1 MTCLS
6 ESLIGYSDF
15 VKLVIE
21 ALEAAEID
29 YLIGGAVASWAWGEP
44 RSTMDLDL
52 VVNIPLEAASR
63 LSQELEK
70 RDMLVPP
77 EIILGAILEERADI
91 PINAIH
97 MHSGFKAD
105 IYPLRSNDELRRSAL
120 TRRKLVDFGPSLGS
134 VYIHSVEDLIIY
146 KIWYYSISQQTKHVR
161 DIAAILRSMEGNID
175 FAYIDTWVERKGLRS
190 IWQALLAKTFPE

>member
-1 MTCLS
+1 MS
-6 ESLIGYSDF
+6 ENLISYSDF

-21 ALEAAEID
+21 AMEAAEID

-52 VVNIPLEAASR
+52 VVDIPLEATSR

-70 RDMLVPP
+70 RDMLVPS
-77 EIILGAILEERADI
+77 EIILDVILEERVDI

-120 TRRKLVDFGPSLGS
+120 TRRRLVDFGPPLGKI
-134 VYIHSVEDLIIY
+134 YIHSVEDLIIY
-146 KIWYYSISQQTKHVR
+146 KVWYFSISHQTKHVR

-175 FAYIDTWVERKGLRS
+175 FAYIDTWIERKGLRS
-190 IWQALLAKTFPE
+190 IWQALLASTFPE